1 MKASRIDTALVH
13 AALREP
19 GLALDTSWLPPAPP
33 APAAVLLPLR
43 LDLPSPTVVAMLR
56 AHGLRDHAGEVAFPG
71 GKPEHG
77 DVTLLDT
84 ALRESREEIGLGA
97 ADVEFIGMLT
107 EVPVITGKYL
117 IHPHVAVV
125 HAGRIPMLGSADEV
139 ARVIELPLLD
149 WLSGARRWEA
159 VKLRGSSGEVML
171 PHFPLGD
178 VTLYGASAYI
188 FFDLLRRLAHVLDL
202 TLPEPV
208 ISDTFPWANPL
219 AQRAK
224 E

>member
-1 MKASRIDTALVH
+1 MNAPRIDTALVH

-19 GLALDTSWLPPAPP
+19 GLVLDTSWLPPTPP

-43 LDLPSPTVVAMLR
+43 LDLASPTVVAMLR

-71 GKPEHG
+71 GKPERG

-84 ALRESREEIGLGA
+84 ALRESREEVGLGA

-107 EVPVITGKYL
+107 GVPVITGKYL

-125 HAGRIPMLGSADEV
+125 HAGRAPMLGSAAEV
-139 ARVIELPLLD
+139 ARVIELPLID
-149 WLSGARRWEA
+149 WLTGARRWEA
-159 VKLRGSSGEVML
+159 VRMQGSRGELVL

-188 FFDLLRRLAHVLDL
+188 FFDLLRRLARVLDL

-208 ISDTFPWANPL
+208 MSDSFPWANPL
-219 AQRAK
+219 AQRTS